1 MSYPAQRWAKAQ
13 VLRIGRKPV
22 AIAVLGVIAD
32 AYRPDGR
39 VPLNRAAIALR
50 VGVTVDT
57 VVTALKTL
65 TAAGVISYRVIRD
78 ASNVVLGTLYT
89 LHGFKPED
97 WPEGR
102 EGERVMVEQAIA
114 AGCKPQ
120 PWWPR
125 VRQHLSPENGFDTLN
140 EGDSLNCG
148 ETLPQNYEGSLP
160 PNHGE
165 NLPPSIRCKTVYKD
179 GIKDGNK
186 DGISGGL
193 SADASV
199 DATAPTPECEN
210 PQALDD
216 LFTDPRQEEGTTA
229 ASPEGQHLPSVKE
242 KSKAQKKATPC
253 PYEKI
258 RAAYAECLPGLPQP
272 RSISEPLK
280 KAMRARMADLTREE
294 GLKTEAEVVD
304 AFRAFFADVAESDF
318 LTGQN
323 ANSWTASLDWLMK
336 ASNFGKVRAG
346 NYKNRCAVRTPAAP
360 ARRPTD
366 PQAGLGVCQTPT
378 GPHHIFT
385 EAERLEQAE
394 KLRRELGDAIF

>member
-65 TAAGVISYRVIRD
+65 TAAGVISYRVVRD

-125 VRQHLSPENGFDTLN
+125 VRQHLSPENGLDSLN
-140 EGDSLNCG
+140 EGDSLPEGDSPNCG
-148 ETLPQNYEGSLP
+148 ETLPRNYEGSLP
-160 PNHGE
+160 PNRGG

-186 DGISGGL
+186 DGMSGDL

-199 DATAPTPECEN
+199 DATAPTPACEN
-210 PQALDD
+210 LQALDD
-216 LFTDPRQEEGTTA
+216 LFPDPRQEDATA
-229 ASPEGQHLPSVKE
+229 MSPEGQHLPPAKVKPKAK
-242 KSKAQKKATPC
+242 KSDEPGKTFRQTGIEALPEDWAKACEEIDPDVD
-253 PYEKI
+253 
-258 RAAYAECLPGLPQP
+258 PQ
-272 RSISEPLK
+272 
-280 KAMRARMADLTREE
+280 
-294 GLKTEAEVVD
+294 
-304 AFRAFFADVAESDF
+304 RAFTDF
-318 LTGQN
+318 VSYWRDGEGKCRKLKAWKTAWTKNVRSLRGNDWKRRPLLKDAVLN
-323 ANSWTASLDWLMK
+323 AYRGS
-336 ASNFGKVRAG
+336 VRF
-346 NYKNRCAVRTPAAP
+346 TS
-360 ARRPTD
+360 ARRS
-366 PQAGLGVCQTPT
+366 
-378 GPHHIFT
+378 T
-385 EAERLEQAE
+385 ELLQSERDYTEDL
-394 KLRRELGDAIF
+394 

>member
-65 TAAGVISYRVIRD
+65 TAAGVISYRVVRD

-125 VRQHLSPENGFDTLN
+125 VRQHLSPENGIDTLN
-140 EGDSLNCG
+140 GGDSLTEGDSQNCG
-148 ETLPQNYEGSLP
+148 ETLTRNYGGSLPQNHEGSLP
-160 PNHGE
+160 PNHRE

-186 DGISGGL
+186 DGMRGGL
-193 SADASV
+193 SADAPV
-199 DATAPTPECEN
+199 DATATTPECEN
-210 PQALDD
+210 LQALDD
-216 LFTDPRQEEGTTA
+216 LFPNPRQAETSTALAPEDHPLPPAKEKPKAKKTDEPGKTFRQTGIEALPEDWAKACEEIDPDVDPQRAFTDFVSYWRDGEGKCRKLKAWKTAWTKNVRSLRGNDWKRRPLLKDAVLNAYRGSVRFTA
-229 ASPEGQHLPSVKE
+229 A
-242 KSKAQKKATPC
+242 
-253 PYEKI
+253 
-258 RAAYAECLPGLPQP
+258 R
-272 RSISEPLK
+272 RSTELLQSE
-280 KAMRARMADLTREE
+280 RDYTEDL
-294 GLKTEAEVVD
+294 
-304 AFRAFFADVAESDF
+304 
-318 LTGQN
+318 
-323 ANSWTASLDWLMK
+323 
-336 ASNFGKVRAG
+336 
-346 NYKNRCAVRTPAAP
+346 
-360 ARRPTD
+360 
-366 PQAGLGVCQTPT
+366 
-378 GPHHIFT
+378 
-385 EAERLEQAE
+385 
-394 KLRRELGDAIF
+394 